1 MGHARKTMA
10 MAIRNLA
17 RNRTRTA
24 STLLAVVV
32 GLLGLT
38 LLDGFISYSMNGFR
52 DSIIGSGTGHI
63 QVARSAAAFD
73 GGDENPLP
81 FLFADTEKAEAMLR
95 GLPGVRDVMPK
106 LSFAASATSGGK
118 TAYVQVSAYPIA
130 QARADLSVRSI
141 IGGKDL
147 GVGQSGLIILGSG
160 LAKRL
165 DAGVG
170 ATVSLFALSE
180 GGGVNTQGFTVAGIS
195 SSGIKEVDDRELSM
209 SLEDAQ
215 SLVGTKNAARL
226 VLFLTSV
233 SAVAGVMNRIEA
245 LPRGPGDEA
254 LVAKDWKE
262 LSPSF
267 RQADSL
273 YLLILAVSRAVVLIV
288 ALVSISGTLSLTV
301 MERYREIGT
310 LRAFGTKRPRLIGM
324 IACEGFFL
332 GLSGTLIGS
341 FVGAAVSGA
350 INATGGLTIPAEPG
364 MSIASVN
371 ILFTPSVPNLL
382 VNGLALLVASV
393 LAALYPGLRSFR
405 LTIAELLRAI

>member
-1 MGHARKTMA
+1 MGHTRTTVA
-10 MAIRNLA
+10 MAIRNLS
-17 RNRTRTA
+17 RNRTRTV
-24 STLLAVVV
+24 STLLAVVA

-38 LLDGFISYSMNGFR
+38 LLDGFISYSMNGYR

-63 QVARSAAAFD
+63 QIARSASAFD
-73 GGDENPLP
+73 EGDENPLP
-81 FLFADTEKAEAMLR
+81 FLFADLSKVEAALR

-106 LSFAASATSGGK
+106 LSFAASASSGGK
-118 TAYVQVSAYPIA
+118 TAYIQVSAYPIS
-130 QARADLSVRSI
+130 QARADLSARSAI
-141 IGGKDL
+141 EGKDL
-147 GVGQSGLIILGSG
+147 EEGQAGLVLLGRG

-170 ATVSLFALSE
+170 AMVSLFALSE
-180 GGGVNTQGFTVAGIS
+180 GGGVNTQSFTVAGIS
-195 SSGIKEVDDRELSM
+195 SSEIKEVDDRELAM

-215 SLVGTKNAARL
+215 SLIGAKSAARL
-226 VLFLTSV
+226 VLFLTSED
-233 SAVAGVMNRIEA
+233 AVAGVLGRIGA
-245 LPRGPGDEA
+245 LPRGLGDEG

-332 GLSGTLIGS
+332 GLAGTLIGS
-341 FVGAAVSGA
+341 LVGAAASGA
-350 INATGGLTIPAEPG
+350 INAAGGLTIPAEPG
-364 MSIASVN
+364 MSVASVTV
-371 ILFTPSVPNLL
+371 LFTPSVRNLL
-382 VNGLALLVASV
+382 VNGLALLLASV

-405 LTIAELLRAI
+405 LTIAELLRSV